1 MKRIHP
7 LLLSLIPLVYFAA
20 PGFCE
25 DAGKAVWNIQ
35 VEVQIVELPEDLAR
49 PLIPELLNEKTIEAA
64 NEKVQALIA
73 GKKATLIGWPILTT
87 KSGQRAVIEAIDEI
101 RYVTEYEPANEG
113 GGGATIAEKMADK
126 AEHKTDR
133 SEFFPIPKA
142 FEVRNAGVT
151 LEVEPVLSPDASKI
165 DLNLVPQ
172 YVKLAGYKRITV
184 EKDHVK
190 LVVEQPEFHT
200 TKVTTS
206 LTLRNGQRK
215 LLGVHKVTDPAGHVE
230 LFILKASATELK

>member
-7 LLLSLIPLVYFAA
+7 LLLSLIPLAYFAA
-20 PGFCE
+20 PAVCE
-25 DAGKAVWNIQ
+25 DAANAVWNIQ
-35 VEVQIVELPEDLAR
+35 IEVQIVEMPEDLAR

-101 RYVTEYEPANEG
+101 RYVTDYETPNE

-126 AEHKTDR
+126 AERKADGP
-133 SEFFPIPKA
+133 EFFPIPKA

-172 YVKLAGYKRITV
+172 YVKLHGYKKITV
-184 EKDHVK
+184 EKGGAK